1 MSYWTNTKIAHRL
14 VLSLSMMLTL
24 VIFLG
29 VFALANLA
37 KIRTTNQLLQ
47 NTWLPQQTWLNE
59 AQQQLAASPQDVIAL
74 RSLLATLPASLP
86 PPRYREVRD
95 ALNSYLE
102 QTQPAQPLQVILLQL
117 NREQLEQSQRVIETD
132 AAVQDHVGKVVVTVI
147 PPVLAITLVLLWRLI
162 RSITRPLQAAVA
174 VAENIARGNLN
185 GPITIDGPEDTRRLG
200 VALKSMRDNLYTTL
214 TEIQNSSA
222 DLLQAA
228 DEMRKAASVSIGNL
242 QQQDQQIEQTTAA
255 ITQMAASVEEVAR
268 RANATAESS
277 RECADASRCG
287 LQQVSSTV
295 SDIQILEQQVL
306 AACQQSEVLTH
317 KATDIG
323 QTLVIIRTIA
333 EQTNLLALNAAIE
346 AARAGE
352 NGRGFAV
359 VADEVR
365 ALAMRTQASTK
376 DIERIVNLIQQGT
389 RQTTQTL
396 QASAQQASQTLAS
409 TLQTNDYLSR
419 FTALTTQIND
429 NNTTIA
435 SATEEQAMVSREMN
449 QNLIRIH
456 DLAGFNL
463 DQAQITANGGENLIR
478 LAGQLGQ
485 LVGRF
490 SL

>member
-59 AQQQLAASPQDVIAL
+59 AQQQLAASPQNVMAVS
-74 RSLLATLPASLP
+74 SLLATLPASLP
-86 PPRYREVRD
+86 PPRYREVRE
-95 ALNSYLE
+95 ALNSYLDH
-102 QTQPAQPLQVILLQL
+102 TQPAQPLQLILLQL
-117 NREQLEQSQRVIETD
+117 NREQLEQSQQVIETD
-132 AAVQDHVGKVVVTVI
+132 AAVQDHIGKVVVTVI
-147 PPVLAITLVLLWRLI
+147 PPVLAITLVLLWHLI

-185 GPITIDGPEDTRRLG
+185 GPITIDGPEDIRRLG
-200 VALKSMRDNLYTTL
+200 VALKSMRDNLHTTL

-222 DLLQAA
+222 DLFQAA
-228 DEMRKAASVSIGNL
+228 DEMRKAASVSTENL
-242 QQQDQQIEQTTAA
+242 QQQDQQIEQTAA
-255 ITQMAASVEEVAR
+255 IITQMAASVEEVAR

-287 LQQVSSTV
+287 LQQLSSTV
-295 SDIQILEQQVL
+295 SDIQLLEQQVL

-365 ALAMRTQASTK
+365 ALARRTQASTK
-376 DIERIVNLIQQGT
+376 DIEQIVNLIQQGT

-396 QASAQQASQTLAS
+396 QTSAQQASQTLTS
-409 TLQTNDYLSR
+409 TRQTNHSLSQ
-419 FTALTTQIND
+419 FTALTRQIND

-435 SATEEQAMVSREMN
+435 SATEEQAMVSRGMD

-463 DQAQITANGGENLIR
+463 DQAQIIANGGETLTR

>member
-1 MSYWTNTKIAHRL
+1 
-14 VLSLSMMLTL
+14 
-24 VIFLG
+24 
-29 VFALANLA
+29 
-37 KIRTTNQLLQ
+37 
-47 NTWLPQQTWLNE
+47 
-59 AQQQLAASPQDVIAL
+59 
-74 RSLLATLPASLP
+74 
-86 PPRYREVRD
+86 
-95 ALNSYLE
+95 
-102 QTQPAQPLQVILLQL
+102 
-117 NREQLEQSQRVIETD
+117 
-132 AAVQDHVGKVVVTVI
+132 
-147 PPVLAITLVLLWRLI
+147 
-162 RSITRPLQAAVA
+162 
-174 VAENIARGNLN
+174 
-185 GPITIDGPEDTRRLG
+185 
-200 VALKSMRDNLYTTL
+200 
-214 TEIQNSSA
+214 
-222 DLLQAA
+222 
-228 DEMRKAASVSIGNL
+228 
-242 QQQDQQIEQTTAA
+242 
-255 ITQMAASVEEVAR
+255 MAASVEEVAR

-287 LQQVSSTV
+287 LQQLSSTV
-295 SDIQILEQQVL
+295 SDIQLLEQQVL

-365 ALAMRTQASTK
+365 ALARRTQASTK
-376 DIERIVNLIQQGT
+376 DIEQIVNLIQQGT

-396 QASAQQASQTLAS
+396 QTSAQQASQTLTS
-409 TLQTNDYLSR
+409 TRQTNHSLSQ
-419 FTALTTQIND
+419 FTALTRQIND

-435 SATEEQAMVSREMN
+435 SATEEQAMVSRGMD

-463 DQAQITANGGENLIR
+463 DQAQIIANGGETLTR